1 MDFVPAYAVEDGILH
16 YRLKQQLGQRVV
28 PQGLIHL
35 AGVVKGI
42 GIAQVLELHI
52 ALQRVQLLPQGDELH
67 RAGESLAQQLGEV
80 EHHLPRLL
88 YLIHLQQEA
97 DGAEGIVDEVGVDL
111 GLEKIQLRQMLLPLL
126 PFDRLQKGG
135 DLLHHTVEGLLN
147 TAEFVLS
154 AYVDALVQAALHD
167 PAQAGLELGDGAE
180 NLPVGV
186 EKHRQNQGGAQ
197 AGGQESAIAYQIQ
210 RAEGRRG
217 THLLHQIPVRPRYAF
232 IQADLPAVNA
242 AGEGRLRRQGVQFLR
257 GIGIDGTNE
266 LLVPG

>member
-1 MDFVPAYAVEDGILH
+1 M
-16 YRLKQQLGQRVV
+16 KW
-28 PQGLIHL
+28 GLIW
-35 AGVVKGI
+35 AWRKSSS
-42 GIAQVLELHI
+42 A
-52 ALQRVQLLPQGDELH
+52 RCFS
-67 RAGESLAQQLGEV
+67 RSS
-80 EHHLPRLL
+80 
-88 YLIHLQQEA
+88 
-97 DGAEGIVDEVGVDL
+97 
-111 GLEKIQLRQMLLPLL
+111 

-242 AGEGRLRRQGVQFLR
+242 AGEGRLRR
-257 GIGIDGTNE
+257 
-266 LLVPG
+266 PGRPIPPGYRHRWNQ

>member
-1 MDFVPAYAVEDGILH
+1 M
-16 YRLKQQLGQRVV
+16 KW
-28 PQGLIHL
+28 GLIWAWRKSSSARCFSRSSRL
-35 AGVVKGI
+35 TDSR
-42 GIAQVLELHI
+42 
-52 ALQRVQLLPQGDELH
+52 RVE
-67 RAGESLAQQLGEV
+67 
-80 EHHLPRLL
+80 
-88 YLIHLQQEA
+88 IC
-97 DGAEGIVDEVGVDL
+97 
-111 GLEKIQLRQMLLPLL
+111 
-126 PFDRLQKGG
+126 
-135 DLLHHTVEGLLN
+135 LLN